1 MIKKIPATAPAT
13 PPATAT
19 DGGRWLGL
27 DVEYTVTVGAAL
39 SELKIVDG
47 MLLPM
52 ATSGEDK
59 VVWPPVVVND
69 VDVVGAVLP
78 SGLVS
83 GGDTDDEGLPVVM
96 MDVMM
101 AVTVG
106 GEGVLFA
113 VVTRM

>member
-1 MIKKIPATAPAT
+1 MIKKMPATAPAT

-19 DGGRWLGL
+19 EGGRWLGL

-39 SELKIVDG
+39 SELNVVDG
-47 MLLPM
+47 MLLPI
-52 ATSGEDK
+52 AISGEDG
-59 VVWPPVVVND
+59 VLWAPVVVND
-69 VDVVGAVLP
+69 VDAVSTVL
-78 SGLVS
+78 LS
-83 GGDTDDEGLPVVM
+83 GGDADDEGLPFVM

-106 GEGVLFA
+106 VVEGMLFA